1 MPSEGRPAWLGS
13 AEEALMSFVT
23 GLDLGPPPGAPGDWV
38 VSDARASAE
47 ARVDVY
53 RYMYGARLVE
63 ALQSQYPC
71 LAAALGDGRFAAVV
85 HGYAGRHPSRHP
97 SIREL
102 GRGLA
107 DDLEAAAFDQ
117 ELSQALSQPLSP
129 ELPAAALADLARLE
143 WARADVFDAVDED
156 TLTVERL
163 RGLSPDAFATLG
175 LERIEASRLLTVR
188 HPVCA
193 WWDALAPLSTAFEP
207 PEGGVDRRA
216 SGADGCGV
224 DGCGPAAVGP
234 PEAGR
239 QAILIWRQGV
249 SVYHRPV
256 EPPEERALAA
266 LGLGSTLG
274 ALCEPLADASE
285 PEDVLVQLV
294 FGWLWTWARD
304 GLLRSPG

>member
-1 MPSEGRPAWLGS
+1 
-13 AEEALMSFVT
+13 MSFVT
-23 GLDLGPPPGAPGDWV
+23 GLDLGPPPGSPGDWV

-107 DDLEAAAFDQ
+107 DDLEAAANP
-117 ELSQALSQPLSP
+117 ELSQ

-163 RGLSPDAFATLG
+163 RELSPDAFATLG
-175 LERIEASRLLTVR
+175 LGRIEASRLLTVR

-193 WWDALAPLSTAFEP
+193 WWDELAPLSTASDP

-216 SGADGCGV
+216 SGADGCGAAAA
-224 DGCGPAAVGP
+224 GAPAP
-234 PEAGR
+234 GR

-256 EPPEERALAA
+256 DPPEERALAA